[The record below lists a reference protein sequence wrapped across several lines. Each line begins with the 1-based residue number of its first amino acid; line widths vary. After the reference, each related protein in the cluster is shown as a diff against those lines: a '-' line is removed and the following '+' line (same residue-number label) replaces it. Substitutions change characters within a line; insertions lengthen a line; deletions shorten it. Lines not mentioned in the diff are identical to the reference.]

1 MMTNK
6 PLITALLISLLSASN
21 LANAGTPKPPPSPPS
36 PTVTVTDQGAEEANR
51 LHLTQFQTV
60 LLATVDNEP
69 VSTQETTISDLE
81 YTWSCSDT
89 LPGYFTTNDGSPSTN
104 LTSASHKPLVAGN
117 NDVKVT
123 CTVTYN
129 SIDNAT
135 GKTNPESFSGST
147 DVTFFVLIPKR
158 VKATLLSNVKYG
170 PPNNSFWGHE
180 TTYDLYLYDNQVMPQ
195 LYGHGLLSESFSNTQ
210 LNPAYAYNLQHTNP
224 PAPGTPVPNG
234 ATPHTT
240 DGNRSVNED
249 WKNPPTQDTGDT
261 TLWYQFDQLFTCF
274 ESAPGYAKNP
284 WDTPLNRFTV
294 YVQQGQ
300 TIRGGG

>member
-21 LANAGTPKPPPSPPS
+21 LANAGTPKPPPPPPP
-36 PTVTVTDQGAEEANR
+36 PTVTVTDGGAPEANR
-51 LHLTQFQTV
+51 LHLTLFQTV
-60 LLATVDNEP
+60 LYAVVNNEP
-69 VSTQETTISDLE
+69 VSTTETTIDGPT
-81 YTWSCSDT
+81 YVWSCSGP
-89 LPGYFTTNDGSPSTN
+89 LPGYNTTNDDSPSTT
-104 LTSASHKPLVAGN
+104 LTSTAYRELAAGS
-117 NDVKVT
+117 NDVTVT

-129 SIDNAT
+129 STDNAT
-135 GKTNPESFSGST
+135 GKTTPLVFSGST
-147 DVTFFVLIPKR
+147 DVTFFVRVPTR

-170 PPNNSFWGHE
+170 PPNDSFWGHE

-195 LYGHGLLSESFSNTQ
+195 LYGNGTLSESFSNVQ
-210 LNPAYAYNLQHTNP
+210 LNPAYAYNLQHSHP

-240 DGNRSVNED
+240 DGNRSLNGD
-249 WKNPPTQDTGDT
+249 WTNPPTQDTGDT

-274 ESAPGYAKNP
+274 ESAPGYAKDP
-284 WDTPLNRFTV
+284 WDTKLNTFTL
-294 YVQQGQ
+294 YVEQGQ